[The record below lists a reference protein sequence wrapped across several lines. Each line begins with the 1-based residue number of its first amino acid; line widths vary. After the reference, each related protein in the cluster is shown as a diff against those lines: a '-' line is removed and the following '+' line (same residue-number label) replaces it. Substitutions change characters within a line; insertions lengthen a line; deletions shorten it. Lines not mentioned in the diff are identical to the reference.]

1 MKEKLRN
8 LEFGSIGFNM
18 QMVRAHGGEKGTDTK
33 ISFTSHV
40 KGGICEDMQRF

>member
-18 QMVRAHGGEKGTDTK
+18 QMIRTPEGEKGTDTK
-33 ISFTSHV
+33 VSFTSPV
-40 KGGICEDMQRF
+40 KGGICEDTQRF